1 MFVKAEKSQ
10 SRLRMALIAP
20 SGAGKTYT
28 ALKVATELAGPDGR
42 VAFIDSERGSASKY
56 ADEFSFDVLNLDSFS
71 PETYTNAIKA
81 AGAAGYSVLVVDSL
95 THAWSGKDG
104 ALEQVDKAAARA
116 RTGNS
121 FTAWRE
127 VTPMHN
133 ALIDAMLS
141 SPCHV
146 IGTLRTKT
154 EYVLEENEKGKKV
167 PRKVGMA
174 PIQRDGM
181 EYEFDVVCD
190 MDIDHKLIVSKTRCK
205 ALDRA
210 VIDRP
215 GKELADTLKAWLG
228 TGKAMPAPVVS
239 EPPAP
244 KVLTP
249 REEFTV
255 LLGQWSGID
264 AAKDKVG
271 FKSAGLSI
279 LEKCGIEKAEKLTD
293 EMAATAVVK
302 MKSWMDT
309 NTDFMEIIN
318 GH

>member
-28 ALKVATELAGPDGR
+28 ALKLAKELAGEGK
-42 VAFIDSERGSASKY
+42 VAVIDSERGSASKY
-56 ADEFSFDVLNLDSFS
+56 ADEFDFDVVNLESFS
-71 PETYTNAIKA
+71 PETYTAAIEA
-81 AGAAGYSVLVVDSL
+81 AGADGYAVLIVDSL

-104 ALEQVDKAAARA
+104 ALEQVDKAVARQ
-116 RTGNS
+116 RGGSGNT

-133 ALIDAMLS
+133 ALIDAMLR

-181 EYEFDVVCD
+181 EYEFDVVAD
-190 MDIDHKLIVSKTRCK
+190 MDIDHKMIISKTRCS
-205 ALDRA
+205 ALDGG
-210 VIDRP
+210 VFKKP
-215 GKELADTLKAWLG
+215 GKEVADTLKAWLG
-228 TGKAMPAPVVS
+228 TGKAIPTPPAPT
-239 EPPAP
+239 P

-249 REEFTV
+249 REEFVT
-255 LLGQWSGID
+255 LLAKWSGID
-264 AAKDKVG
+264 PATDKVG
-271 FKSAGLSI
+271 FKAAGISI
-279 LEKCGIEKAEKLTD
+279 IEKCGLDKGEKLTD
-293 EMAATAVVK
+293 DMATTAIVK
-302 MKSWMDT
+302 IKSWMET
-309 NTDFMEIIN
+309 KTDFMEIVN